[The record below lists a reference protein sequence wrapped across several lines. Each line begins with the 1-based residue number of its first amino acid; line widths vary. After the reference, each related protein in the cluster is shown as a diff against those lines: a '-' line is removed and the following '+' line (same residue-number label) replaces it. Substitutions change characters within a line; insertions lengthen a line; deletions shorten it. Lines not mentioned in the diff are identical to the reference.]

1 MAKFTELPAKVQL
14 AVVVGVLV
22 VLTGGLYWF
31 YYKDMATAN
40 ATAAKQLEK
49 RKAEN
54 AQLRPYADRKADME
68 RRIATLKDQLDQM
81 NRIVPSEK
89 EAAQFMEM
97 MQGEARRAGIEIR
110 RYTPKPTASREF
122 FTEVPWDIEID
133 GPYYSVLRFFEN
145 VAGMDRIVNI
155 SNMRMASTQKPG
167 DAGVRKSY
175 KYAPTETVV
184 VSCVAT
190 TFFSRE
196 QQPTQQPKPVAAKR

>member
-1 MAKFTELPAKVQL
+1 MAKFTEMPAKVQL
-14 AVVVGVLV
+14 AIVVGVL
-22 VLTGGLYWF
+22 LLATGGLYWF
-31 YYKDMATAN
+31 VYKDMAAAN
-40 ATAAKQLEK
+40 VEAKK
-49 RKAEN
+49 RLDAKLLEN

-68 RRIATLKDQLDQM
+68 RRIATLRDQLDQM

-97 MQGEARRAGIEIR
+97 MQAEARKAGVEIR
-110 RYTPKPTASREF
+110 RYTPKPTATREF

-145 VAGMDRIVNI
+145 VAAMDRIVNI

-167 DAGVRKSY
+167 DAGVRRSY
-175 KYAPTETVV
+175 QYAPTETVV

-196 QQPTQQPKPVAAKR
+196 QQPMPVAAKR